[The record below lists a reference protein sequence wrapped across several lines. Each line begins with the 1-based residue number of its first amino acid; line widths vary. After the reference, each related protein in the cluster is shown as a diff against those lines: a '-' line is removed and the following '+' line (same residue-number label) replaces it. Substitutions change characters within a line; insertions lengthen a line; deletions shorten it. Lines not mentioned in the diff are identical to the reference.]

1 MAPDDHDRALEN
13 WVLAKVAGLD
23 RDGLRFGLGVRE
35 LPVPGV
41 AEAAAMDERVVGV
54 VLDRLRGR
62 GLVRTV
68 DADPPR
74 VTLTPEGRRGAV
86 ALGPVPEQAPQVD
99 ASRFVFLR
107 PAGPPERRGGSP
119 DEVCD
124 FDPSRRRGTMDPG
137 EFCDGSGW
145 IVDDA
150 TRASRA
156 CRCRPLRI
164 ARARDRRLGGTITP
178 EIRNF
183 ALASSLHPE
192 LHPALHGVV
201 SAWTTDIDRHLDAGR
216 GLWMSVAP
224 WDRRAAVT
232 AAAAAQLDDSYTP
245 PRTQDEYEA
254 ATARAGRLLDTE
266 TITAAGATERGS
278 RAGGELSLMEVQKIA
293 QTAAGS
299 AAAAIARAAVLAGR
313 GAALY
318 SLSSLYRSLVYLSK
332 FGGYRERLE
341 ALQRC
346 DLLVL
351 VGLDVGVIERAPAW
365 QRGWL
370 SEQLELIAHGRYDH
384 ERATVVVSTGWPL
397 ADLERALSPET
408 FHRLSCAAGE
418 PLLGSRPPEGTRPA
432 HA

>member
-1 MAPDDHDRALEN
+1 MAPDDHDRALED

-23 RDGLRFGLGVRE
+23 REGLRFGLGVRE

-41 AEAAAMDERVVGV
+41 AEAAALDERVVGV
-54 VLDRLRGR
+54 VLDRLRAR
-62 GLVRTV
+62 GLVRAV

-86 ALGPVPEQAPQVD
+86 AVALPETAPEVD

-107 PAGPPERRGGSP
+107 PSGPPDRRGSRSE
-119 DEVCD
+119 DVCD

-150 TRASRA
+150 TRQSRA
-156 CRCRPLRI
+156 CRCRPQRI
-164 ARARDRRLGGTITP
+164 ARARDRRLGGTVTP

-201 SAWTTDIDRHLDAGR
+201 SAWTSDIDRHLDDGR
-216 GLWMSVAP
+216 GLWMTVAP
-224 WDRRAAVT
+224 WDRQA
-232 AAAAAQLDDSYTP
+232 AAAAAQLDDAYTP
-245 PRTQDEYEA
+245 PRSQDEYEA
-254 ATARAGRLLDTE
+254 ATARAGQLLDSEAIRT
-266 TITAAGATERGS
+266 AGATERGS
-278 RAGGELSLMEVQKIA
+278 RAGGELSLMEVQKVA

-299 AAAAIARAAVLAGR
+299 AAAAIARSAVIAGR
-313 GAALY
+313 SAALY

-341 ALQRC
+341 ALQQC

-370 SEQLELIAHGRYDH
+370 SEQLELIALGRYDH
-384 ERATVVVSTGWPL
+384 CRATVVVSTGWPL

-418 PLLGSRPPEGTRPA
+418 PLLGSRPPERS

>member
-1 MAPDDHDRALEN
+1 MAPDDHDRALED

-41 AEAAAMDERVVGV
+41 AEAAALDERVVGV
-54 VLDRLRGR
+54 VLDRLRAR
-62 GLVRTV
+62 GLVRAV

-86 ALGPVPEQAPQVD
+86 AVGPSLPVSAPEVD

-107 PAGPPERRGGSP
+107 PSGPPAGARRGASE
-119 DEVCD
+119 EVCD

-137 EFCDGSGW
+137 ELCDGSGW
-145 IVDDA
+145 IADA
-150 TRASRA
+150 VTRESRA

-164 ARARDRRLGGTITP
+164 ARARARRLGGTVTP

-201 SAWTTDIDRHLDAGR
+201 SAWTSDIDRHLDDGR
-216 GLWMSVAP
+216 GLWMTVAP
-224 WDRRAAVT
+224 WDRQ
-232 AAAAAQLDDSYTP
+232 AAAAAAKLDDAYVP
-245 PRTQDEYEA
+245 PRSQDEYEA
-254 ATARAGRLLDTE
+254 AAARAGQMLDTE
-266 TITAAGATERGS
+266 AIAAAGATERGS
-278 RAGGELSLMEVQKIA
+278 HAGGELSLMEVQRVA

-299 AAAAIARAAVLAGR
+299 AAAAIARAAVIAGR
-313 GAALY
+313 SAALY
-318 SLSSLYRSLVYLSK
+318 SLSSLYRSLVYLSR
-332 FGGYRERLE
+332 FGGYRERLD
-341 ALQRC
+341 ALQQC

-351 VGLDVGVIERAPAW
+351 VGLDVGVIERAPGW

-384 ERATVVVSTGWPL
+384 QRATVVVSTGWPL

-418 PLLGSRPPEGTRPA
+418 PLLGSRPPEGSRAT